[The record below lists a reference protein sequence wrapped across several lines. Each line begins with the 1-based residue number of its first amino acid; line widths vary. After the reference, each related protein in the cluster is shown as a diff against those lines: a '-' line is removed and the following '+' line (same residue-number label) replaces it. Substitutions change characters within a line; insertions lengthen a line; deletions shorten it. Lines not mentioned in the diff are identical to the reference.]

1 MRRPRYNKPAAGGHS
16 MSHDWHRDMEPL
28 PIKAA
33 GVASFLR
40 SSGRP
45 RAAEWVQELGGNYE
59 AANKTIFE
67 LRTQVNELLSRLA
80 KYEPRKQGD
89 GLSQIPHTN
98 KSEWE

>member
-1 MRRPRYNKPAAGGHS
+1 MRQ
-16 MSHDWHRDMEPL
+16 HDWEKDMEPL

-45 RAAEWVQELGGNYE
+45 RAAEWARTLGEELERARKEVFDLRTKVGKLSSE
-59 AANKTIFE
+59 LAE
-67 LRTQVNELLSRLA
+67 LRGV
-80 KYEPRKQGD
+80 KFEPY
-89 GLSQIPHTN
+89 IPHSN